1 MPIKITGRNKE
12 LFDKNLAAVLNVACV
27 VAMSG
32 SIPNKREIE
41 EPERWGKYWIRE
53 KDGTNRFQ
61 LYPASNDYWANIK
74 DEGENFIVI
83 EFSYRYDRNG
93 NAFSDALT
101 QLIAVRFRDDV
112 VVLP

>member
-1 MPIKITGRNKE
+1 MPLKVTGRNKE

-32 SIPNKREIE
+32 SIPN
-41 EPERWGKYWIRE
+41 
-53 KDGTNRFQ
+53 
-61 LYPASNDYWANIK
+61 
-74 DEGENFIVI
+74 
-83 EFSYRYDRNG
+83 RYDRNG